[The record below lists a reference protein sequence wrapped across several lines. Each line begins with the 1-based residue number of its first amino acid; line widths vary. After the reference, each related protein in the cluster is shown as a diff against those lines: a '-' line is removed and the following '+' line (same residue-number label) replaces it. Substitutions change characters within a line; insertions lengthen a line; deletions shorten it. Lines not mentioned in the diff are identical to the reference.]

1 MHVLAESRDL
11 IRVPSLRSEA
21 KLGQKSFPVR
31 GTWRAFDI
39 LFPESTPSVES
50 LSEKVEKYLAGIFS
64 LTFQIYQRCL
74 LKNKIG
80 QAS

>member
-11 IRVPSLRSEA
+11 IRVPSSEA

-50 LSEKVEKYLAGIFS
+50 LSEKVEKYLARIFS
-64 LTFQIYQRCL
+64 LTFQIYQGCF
-74 LKNKIG
+74 
-80 QAS
+80 